1 MKKIIVVLFVL
12 LTLVATVTGCTT
24 EKYEIKKVNDIYY
37 LYLRGLSDEKIQEI
51 VNGCEAAPYVEFASI
66 EEMRD
71 KLTSGKVPYEEM
83 EEFVF
88 YQSDG
93 VDGIQICDLDAMLQ
107 PQLPE
112 EMSYNVRWYGAR
124 YVFNL
129 FSEDQ
134 RIGYISEE
142 SKDFYDILVARFS
155 NYGEY
160 LSNRTLVSNVALQET
175 AEETCVYNYLESSRN
190 MKARVYTLEVND
202 TRLYIEEVYALDES
216 ELIPESLWIYG
227 EGNGIYF
234 LSCLENFAA
243 YPSTDWLSQFS
254 LTPNVSG

>member
-1 MKKIIVVLFVL
+1 MKKLIVVFFVL

-51 VNGCEAAPYVEFASI
+51 VDGCEAAPYVEFTSI
-66 EEMRD
+66 EEMID

-83 EEFVF
+83 VEFVC
-88 YQSDG
+88 YQSEG
-93 VDGIQICDLDAMLQ
+93 VDGIQICDLDTMLQ
-107 PQLPE
+107 PQIPE

-160 LSNRTLVSNVALQET
+160 LSNRTLVSDVTLQEI
-175 AEETCVYNYLESSRN
+175 AGETCTYKYVESARN
-190 MKARVYTLEVND
+190 MKARVYTLEVSG
-202 TRLYIEEVYALDES
+202 TRLYIEEVYALEES

-227 EGNGIYF
+227 ESNGIYF
-234 LSCLENFAA
+234 LSCLENFEIQ
-243 YPSTDWLSQFS
+243 PSTDWLSQFS
-254 LTPNVSG
+254 LTPYVLS